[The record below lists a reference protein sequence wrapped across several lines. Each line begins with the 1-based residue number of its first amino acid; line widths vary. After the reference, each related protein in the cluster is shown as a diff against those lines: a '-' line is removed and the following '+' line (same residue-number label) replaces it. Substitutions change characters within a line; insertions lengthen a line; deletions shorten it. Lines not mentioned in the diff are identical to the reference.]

1 MIEKIFK
8 LESNNTSIGREVLAG
23 VTTFVTMAYIIF
35 VNPQMMAASGMDL
48 GASFVGT
55 CLAASLACIIM
66 GVYSNWPVSLA
77 PGHGSECFFYLYRCR

>member
-8 LESNNTSIGREVLAG
+8 LESNNTSLGREVLAG
-23 VTTFVTMAYIIF
+23 FTTFITMAYIIF
-35 VNPQMMAASGMDL
+35 VNPQMMAVSGMDL

-66 GVYSNWPVSLA
+66 GMYSNWPELGSW
-77 PGHGSECFFYLYRCR
+77 HGIKCLLYLHSRW